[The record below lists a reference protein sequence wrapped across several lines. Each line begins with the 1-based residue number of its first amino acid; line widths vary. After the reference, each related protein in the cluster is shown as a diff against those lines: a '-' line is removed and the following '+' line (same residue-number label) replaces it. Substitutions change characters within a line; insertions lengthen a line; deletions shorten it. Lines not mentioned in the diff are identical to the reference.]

1 MIRWKYGVLLSAL
14 GLLGAACQSQSQ
26 ATPKDTSD
34 IPKTEGKAVAIAT
47 FKAKPESKAAGTV
60 TFTQEGDKVRAVIE
74 VSGAS
79 PGPHGIHV
87 HEKADCSAPD
97 FSSAGGHWNPSGQPH
112 ACPPA
117 GEHHPGD
124 LGNIEVKEDGRGR
137 GELTLEHVTLNVGVG
152 EEGPQSLL
160 GKSVIL
166 HEGKDDCTSQPS
178 GESGGRL
185 ACAVIQMK
193 Q

>member
-1 MIRWKYGVLLSAL
+1 MMHWTYGVLLSAL
-14 GLLGAACQSQSQ
+14 GVLGAACHSQ
-26 ATPKDTSD
+26 ATPNDTSD
-34 IPKTEGKAVAIAT
+34 VPKPAEGKATAIAT

-74 VSGAS
+74 VSGVS

-97 FSSAGGHWNPSGQPH
+97 FSSAGGHWNPSGQQH

-117 GEHHPGD
+117 GERHPGD
-124 LGNIEVKEDGRGR
+124 LGNIEVKEDGTGR
-137 GELTLEHVTLNVGVG
+137 SELTLEHVSLNVSLG
-152 EEGPQSLL
+152 EGPQSLV
-160 GKSVIL
+160 GKSVVL
-166 HEGKDDCTSQPS
+166 HEGKDDCASQPS

-193 Q
+193 